1 MDDGR
6 ISRSVG
12 GATTTGDDR
21 SAGTLPEMDAAAES
35 PTRLSAEQ
43 LKDVAKR
50 VVARLKEDHVS
61 LASAGVAF
69 FGFLAMV
76 PALAAVIAVYGLV
89 ADPNEAA
96 TRMEELF
103 SSLPSEARA
112 LLTKQVSSIAESS
125 SGALSLTLVVSI
137 LLSLWAASSGM
148 AHLVEATNLVYRERD
163 GRGFVA
169 RRGQALLL
177 TIGAAVVGAAGLAV
191 LTTVLPALSD
201 PLPASVSWLVNIAG
215 WLFIAALF
223 VVALGVLY
231 RVGPQ
236 RDSPDWAWVTP
247 GALVGV
253 AAFVVATLGFSFY
266 VSNFGSY
273 NETYGSL
280 AAVVVLL
287 LWLFISSFVVLL
299 AGEVNAEMELS
310 TTHDTTVGEP
320 EPPGHRGAYVADHT
334 AADTVGD
341 TADNRAAGTAN
352 DTSADRADDTA

>member
-1 MDDGR
+1 MG
-6 ISRSVG
+6 
-12 GATTTGDDR
+12 
-21 SAGTLPEMDAAAES
+21 DAASS
-35 PTRLSAEQ
+35 PTELPADRLQ
-43 LKDVAKR
+43 DVAKR
-50 VVARLKEDHVS
+50 VFARLKDDHVS

-69 FGFLAMV
+69 FGFLALV

-96 TRMEELF
+96 RRMEELF
-103 SSLPSEARA
+103 STLPPEVQT
-112 LLTKQVSSIAESS
+112 LLSKQVSSIAESS

-148 AHLVEATNLVYRERD
+148 SHLVEATNLVYHEND
-163 GRGFVA
+163 ERGFVA

-177 TIGAAVVGAAGLAV
+177 TVGAAIVGAAGLVV
-191 LTTVLPALSD
+191 LTTVLPTLTD
-201 PLPASVSWLVNIAG
+201 PLPGSVSWLVNLAG

-223 VVALGVLY
+223 VAALGVLY

-236 RDSPDWAWVTP
+236 RNAPEWSWVTP

-253 AAFVVATLGFSFY
+253 VVFVAATLAFTFY

-299 AGEVNAEMELS
+299 AGEVNAELELS
-310 TTHDTTVGEP
+310 TTRDTTVGEP
-320 EPPGHRGAYVADHT
+320 EPPGHRGAYVADH
-334 AADTVGD
+334 
-341 TADNRAAGTAN
+341 
-352 DTSADRADDTA
+352 SL